1 MISTIAARR
10 LISAGMAAVDFPL
23 LHLEDGRISKIESLK
38 QSDHERVEAT
48 HRFPDATLVPSY
60 IDIHVHGC
68 AGHDVMEATP
78 KALGTISTY
87 LASRGVGAYFP
98 TTVTSP
104 QDETLRS
111 LAGLA
116 TEIKRRHETPSG
128 ATPLGIHLEGPFL
141 SHRKRGVHTEALL
154 EAPSI
159 PLFERFWQASEG
171 HIQLMTI
178 APELP
183 GAEELIAHATKLGV
197 RCSMGHSDA
206 EVSEAQ
212 AGFRAGARS
221 ATHTF
226 NAMRAL
232 DHRDPGI
239 AAYVLDQPALFAEII
254 CDGIHVDPIMVRLY
268 FKAKGEDRII
278 LVTDGM
284 SATGMPDGTYM
295 LGNMVVE
302 VHNGRCTTGGT
313 PNGTLAGSVLT
324 LDRGVQNFMEFT
336 GVTLKTAVAA
346 ASHNPAQLM
355 GIDDTWG
362 ALDIGRMA
370 NITVLSPESKVIQTF
385 LAGNPA
391 IG

>member
-1 MISTIAARR
+1 MISSIAARR
-10 LISAGMAAVDFPL
+10 LISANKVVDYPL
-23 LHLEDGRISKIESLK
+23 VTLEDGRITSIEALT
-38 QSDHERVEAT
+38 QQDHERVEAT

-68 AGHDVMEATP
+68 AGHDVMEATSESFG
-78 KALGTISTY
+78 AIGVY

-104 QDETLRS
+104 RDETLRS

-116 TEIKRRHETPSG
+116 AGIKQRQHGAPEG

-141 SHRKRGVHTEALL
+141 SHEKRGVHTEALL

-159 PLFERFWQASEG
+159 SLFDRFWQASEG
-171 HIQLMTI
+171 QIHLMTI

-183 GAEELIAHATKLGV
+183 GAEELIAHAAKLGV

-206 EVSEAQ
+206 KVCEAE

-232 DHRDPGI
+232 DHREPGI
-239 AAYVLDQPALFAEII
+239 AAYVLDKSDLFAEII

-295 LGNMVVE
+295 LGDMEVE
-302 VHNGRCTTGGT
+302 VHDGRCTSH
-313 PNGTLAGSVLT
+313 GTLAGSVLT
-324 LDRGVQNFMEFT
+324 LDRGVHNFMQFT
-336 GVTLKTAVAA
+336 GATLNTAVAA
-346 ASHNPAQLM
+346 ATRNPARLM
-355 GIDDTWG
+355 GIDDHWG
-362 ALDIGRMA
+362 SLDVGRTA
-370 NITVLSPESKVIQTF
+370 NISVLSPASEVIQTF
-385 LAGNPA
+385 LAGRPS
-391 IG
+391 IQ

>member
-1 MISTIAARR
+1 MTSRIAARR
-10 LISAGMAAVDFPL
+10 LISANKVVDYPL
-23 LHLEDGRISKIESLK
+23 LSLEDGRISSIEALTR
-38 QSDHERVEAT
+38 SDHEQVEAT

-78 KALGTISTY
+78 EALTAIGAY
-87 LASRGVGAYFP
+87 LAGRGVGAYFP

-104 QDETLRS
+104 RDETLRS

-116 TEIKRRHETPSG
+116 TEVKQRQHDAPAG

-141 SHRKRGVHTEALL
+141 SHKKRGVHTEALL
-154 EAPSI
+154 EAPSVT
-159 PLFERFWQASEG
+159 LFDRFWQASEG
-171 HIQLMTI
+171 QIQLMTI

-197 RCSMGHSDA
+197 RCSMGHSNA
-206 EVSEAQ
+206 MVCEAQ

-232 DHRDPGI
+232 DHREPGI
-239 AAYVLDQPALFAEII
+239 AAFVLDQSALFAEII
-254 CDGIHVDPIMVRLY
+254 CDGIHVDPMMVRLY
-268 FKAKGEDRII
+268 FKAKGKDRII

-295 LGNMVVE
+295 LGDMEVE
-302 VHNGRCTTGGT
+302 VHDGRCTS
-313 PNGTLAGSVLT
+313 NGTLAGSVLT
-324 LDRGVQNFMEFT
+324 LDRGIQNFIEFT
-336 GVTLKTAVAA
+336 GASLNTAVIAA
-346 ASHNPAQLM
+346 TRNPAQLM
-355 GIDDTWG
+355 GIDDRWG
-362 ALDIGRMA
+362 SLDAGRMA
-370 NITVLSPESKVIQTF
+370 NITVLSPESQVIQTF
-385 LAGNPA
+385 LAGRPS
-391 IG
+391 IEV

>member
-10 LISAGMAAVDFPL
+10 LISAGMVVDYPL
-23 LHLEDGRISKIESLK
+23 LHLEDGRISSIDALS
-38 QSDHERVEAT
+38 QADHERVEAT

-78 KALGTISTY
+78 AALGVIGNY
-87 LASRGVGAYFP
+87 LATRGVGAYFP
-98 TTVTSP
+98 TTVTST
-104 QDETLRS
+104 QDQTLRS

-116 TEIKRRHETPSG
+116 TDIKRQHAALTG

-178 APELP
+178 APELA

-206 EVSEAQ
+206 EVCEAQ

-232 DHRDPGI
+232 DHREPGI
-239 AAYVLDQPALFAEII
+239 AAYVLDESALFAEII

-295 LGNMVVE
+295 LGDME
-302 VHNGRCTTGGT
+302 VQVHDGRCTSH
-313 PNGTLAGSVLT
+313 GTLAGSVLT
-324 LDRGVQNFMEFT
+324 LDRGVHNFMEFT
-336 GVTLKTAVAA
+336 GAGLNTAVIAA
-346 ASHNPAQLM
+346 TRNPARLT
-355 GIDDTWG
+355 GIDDRWG
-362 ALDIGRMA
+362 SLDAGR
-370 NITVLSPESKVIQTF
+370 I
-385 LAGNPA
+385 
-391 IG
+391 

>member
-10 LISAGMAAVDFPL
+10 LIRAGMVVDYPL
-23 LHLEDGRISKIESLK
+23 LHLEDGRIRSIEALK
-38 QSDHERVEAT
+38 QQDHEQVEAT
-48 HRFPDATLVPSY
+48 HRFPEATLVPSY
-60 IDIHVHGC
+60 IDIHIHGC

-78 KALGTISTY
+78 EALDTIGAY
-87 LASRGVGAYFP
+87 LASRGVGAYLP
-98 TTVTSP
+98 TTVTSTR
-104 QDETLRS
+104 DETLRS

-116 TEIKRRHETPSG
+116 TQIKQRQHIAPTG

-183 GAEELIAHATKLGV
+183 GAPELIAHATKLGV

-206 EVSEAQ
+206 RVCEAQ
-212 AGFRAGARS
+212 AGFSAGARS

-232 DHRDPGI
+232 DHREPGL
-239 AAYVLDQPALFAEII
+239 AAYVLDQAALFAEII
-254 CDGIHVDPIMVRLY
+254 CDGIHVDPMMVRLY
-268 FKAKGEDRII
+268 YKAKGEDRII

-295 LGNMVVE
+295 LGDMEVE
-302 VHNGRCTTGGT
+302 VHDGRCTS
-313 PNGTLAGSVLT
+313 NGTLAGSVLT

-336 GVTLKTAVAA
+336 GASLKTASAA
-346 ASHNPAQLM
+346 ASRNPAQLM
-355 GIDDTWG
+355 GIDNTWG
-362 ALDIGRMA
+362 SLDVGRSA
-370 NITVLSPESKVIQTF
+370 NITVLSPAAQVIQTF
-385 LAGNPA
+385 LAGRPTSSPA
-391 IG
+391 S